1 MGKSFG
7 DVVREYMDEQGVTQS
22 ELARRMG
29 TSRQTINNMLRDG
42 RRGPT
47 LVTAIAVSEAFGVSL
62 SEMIA
67 RMREG

>member
-29 TSRQTINNMLRDG
+29 TGRQTINNMLRDG

-67 RMREG
+67 RMREE